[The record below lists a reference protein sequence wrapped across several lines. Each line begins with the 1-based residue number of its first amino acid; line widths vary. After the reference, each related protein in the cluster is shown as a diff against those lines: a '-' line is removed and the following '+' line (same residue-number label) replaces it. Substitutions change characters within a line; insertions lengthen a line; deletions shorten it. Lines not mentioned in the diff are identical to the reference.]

1 MKKVFYFLMF
11 VSFTIIAMPLIVKAN
26 GGVWIWP
33 PNIHVNQTDQNA
45 IIAWNGQEEILILST
60 NWEKPTSS
68 QFAVLL
74 KVVPLPAEPSEIKES
89 ETEIFDRLVKIL
101 NEKINA
107 MLTTLNW
114 KDISFGETA
123 PAAGVEVVFQKII
136 GSHDVTV
143 VKVNKEEDFS
153 KWVDDFITEKKLDKK
168 QVSEEFKNGLLNYLK
183 RNINYFVFDIANLNE
198 EKTTVKPLIYKFKSD
213 YFYFPILVSGIS
225 EISDSQTKVNLFLI
239 FDENLKLPRKIWQGS
254 YNYWVN
260 DNRVDIKLN
269 NDELKSISEDLA
281 SLFSANI
288 IVRRFEMNGKLSEI
302 NKDLMLFPQILTG
315 NLSIGI
321 RNNDVKI
328 LQQLLINEGFWES
341 EVGATGYF
349 GPITKKAVMKLQNQY
364 KTQILEPLGLLS
376 PTGFF
381 GPYTR
386 KYLNENVF
394 IGAK

>member
-1 MKKVFYFLMF
+1 MF
-11 VSFTIIAMPLIVKAN
+11 GFSTIIAMPLMVKAN

-60 NWEKPTSS
+60 NWEKSTSS
-68 QFAVLL
+68 QSTMLL
-74 KVVPLPAEPSEIKES
+74 KVVPLPAEPSEIKEG
-89 ETEIFDRLVKIL
+89 ETEIFEKLVKIL
-101 NEKINA
+101 NEKINT
-107 MLTTLNW
+107 MQTMQVG
-114 KDISFGETA
+114 KGEEFVA
-123 PAAGVEVVFQKII
+123 PGAEQGVEIIFQKII

-143 VKVNKEEDFS
+143 VKVNKEDDFS
-153 KWVDDFITEKKLDKK
+153 KWIDDFTAQKSLEKK

-183 RNINYFVFDIANLNE
+183 RDINYFVFDIANLNE
-198 EKTTVKPLIYKFKSD
+198 EKTTVKPLIYKFKSN

-225 EISDSQTKVNLFLI
+225 EISDSQAKVNLFLI
-239 FDENLKLPRKIWQGS
+239 FNENLKLPRKIWQGD

-260 DNRVDIKLN
+260 DNRVDIKFD
-269 NDELKSISEDLA
+269 NDELKSISEDLS

-302 NKDLMLFPQILTG
+302 NKDLMLFPQTLTG
-315 NLSIGI
+315 NLSVGI

-349 GPITKKAVMKLQNQY
+349 GPITKKAVMKLQDQY
-364 KTQILEPLGLLS
+364 KTQILEPLGLSS